1 MNNITTLPG
10 GVGAGA
16 AGLPDLA
23 ALPDLTALVGV
34 KAVILAGGKGTRLH
48 PFTVTFPKPLMPLGD
63 TPVIETL
70 MRRLVRFGCSDVTLT
85 LGHLAEL
92 TKAYFAQ
99 RSGAYKSL
107 SLRFVQETEPT
118 GTAGSLAS
126 VPDLTSTFI
135 TMNGDVLT
143 DLDFGGLMRAHREQ
157 GAILTIATHQK
168 EVKIDLGVLK
178 LDADGLVV
186 DYLEKPRHTYPVSMG
201 IYVYEPRV
209 LSYIEPGKY
218 LDFPDLVL
226 RLIKAGERVFAH
238 QTSCLW
244 LDIGRPDDYA
254 RAQDLHADENTRF
267 DRV

>member
-1 MNNITTLPG
+1 MNVAPPPLQSIR
-10 GVGAGA
+10 AGA
-16 AGLPDLA
+16 DALA
-23 ALPDLTALVGV
+23 GV

-63 TPVIETL
+63 TAVIETL
-70 MRRLVRFGCSDVTLT
+70 MQRLILFGCRDVTLT

-99 RSGAYKSL
+99 RADAFRSL
-107 SLRFVQETEPT
+107 TLRFVQEAEPT
-118 GTAGSLAS
+118 GTAGSLAL
-126 VPDLTSTFI
+126 VPDLTSTFL

-143 DLDFGGLMRAHREQ
+143 DLDFGALLRAHREQ
-157 GAILTIATHQK
+157 GVILTIATYNK
-168 EVKIDLGVLK
+168 EVKLDLGVLE
-178 LDADGLVV
+178 LDQDSSVI
-186 DYLEKPRHTYPVSMG
+186 DYIEKPTHGYPVSMG

-209 LSYIEPGKY
+209 LDYIETGKY

-226 RLIKAGERVFAH
+226 RLIRAGERVYAYR
-238 QTSCLW
+238 TDCLW

-254 RAQDLHADENTRF
+254 RAQELHSEEKSRF

>member
-1 MNNITTLPG
+1 MS
-10 GVGAGA
+10 A
-16 AGLPDLA
+16 APASTDGLSAAA
-23 ALPDLTALVGV
+23 ALAGV

-48 PFTVTFPKPLMPLGD
+48 PFIVTFPKPLMPLGD
-63 TPVIETL
+63 TPVVEAL
-70 MRRLVRFGCSDVTLT
+70 MQRLIRYGCRDVTLT

-99 RSGAYKSL
+99 RSDAFKSL
-107 SLRFVQETEPT
+107 TLRFVQEAEPT
-118 GTAGSLAS
+118 GTAGSLAT

-135 TMNGDVLT
+135 TMNGDILT
-143 DLDFGGLMRAHREQ
+143 DLDFGALLRAHREQ
-157 GAILTIATHQK
+157 GAILTIAAHNK

-178 LDADGLVV
+178 LNEAGSVV
-186 DYLEKPRHTYPVSMG
+186 DYIEKPRHSYPVSMG

-209 LSYIEPGKY
+209 LNYIEPGKY

-226 RLIKAGERVFAH
+226 KLIRAGERIHAH
-238 QTSCLW
+238 QTDCLW

-254 RAQDLHADENTRF
+254 RAQELHAEEKSRF

>member
-1 MNNITTLPG
+1 VTPPPPAN
-10 GVGAGA
+10 GA
-16 AGLPDLA
+16 LA
-23 ALPDLTALVGV
+23 GV
-34 KAVILAGGKGTRLH
+34 KAVILAGGRGTRLH

-70 MRRLVRFGCSDVTLT
+70 LQRLIRFGCRDVTLT

-92 TKAYFAQ
+92 TRAYFAQ
-99 RSGAYKSL
+99 RNGAYPGL
-107 SLRFVQETEPT
+107 GLHFVQEVEPT
-118 GTAGSLAS
+118 GTAGSLAL
-126 VPDLTSTFI
+126 VPDLSSTFV

-143 DLDFGGLMRAHREQ
+143 DLDFADLLRAHREQ

-178 LDADGLVV
+178 LDADGSVV
-186 DYLEKPRHTYPVSMG
+186 DYIEKPVHSYPVSMG

-209 LSYIEPGKY
+209 LHYIEPGKY

-226 RLIKAGERVFAH
+226 KLIRTGEKVHAH
-238 QTSCLW
+238 RTDCLW

-254 RAQDLHADENTRF
+254 RAQTLHAEERSRF

>member
-1 MNNITTLPG
+1 MS
-10 GVGAGA
+10 A
-16 AGLPDLA
+16 APPPLA
-23 ALPDLTALVGV
+23 GV

-70 MRRLVRFGCSDVTLT
+70 MQRLVRFGCRDVTLT

-99 RSGAYKSL
+99 RSGAYEGL
-107 SLRFVQETEPT
+107 TLRFVQEAEPT
-118 GTAGSLAS
+118 GTAGSLAN

-143 DLDFGGLMRAHREQ
+143 DLDFGELLRVHREQ
-157 GAILTIATHQK
+157 GAILTIAAHEK

-178 LDADGLVV
+178 LGEDGAVR
-186 DYLEKPRHTYPVSMG
+186 DYIEKPRHSYPVSMG

-209 LSYIEPGKY
+209 LRYIEPGRY

-226 RLIKAGERVFAH
+226 KLIQAGERVHAH
-238 QTSCLW
+238 RTDCLW

-254 RAQDLHADENTRF
+254 RAQELHAAEGGRF

>member
-1 MNNITTLPG
+1 VTPPPPAN
-10 GVGAGA
+10 GA
-16 AGLPDLA
+16 LA
-23 ALPDLTALVGV
+23 EV
-34 KAVILAGGKGTRLH
+34 KAVILAGGRGTRLH

-70 MRRLVRFGCSDVTLT
+70 LQRLIRFGCRDVTLT

-99 RSGAYKSL
+99 RNGAYPGL
-107 SLRFVQETEPT
+107 GLHFVQEVEPT
-118 GTAGSLAS
+118 GTAGSLAL
-126 VPDLTSTFI
+126 VPDLSSTFI

-143 DLDFGGLMRAHREQ
+143 DLDFADLLRAHREQ

-178 LDADGLVV
+178 LDADGSVV
-186 DYLEKPRHTYPVSMG
+186 DYIEKPVHSYPVSMG
-201 IYVYEPRV
+201 IYVYEPCV
-209 LSYIEPGKY
+209 LRYIEPGKY

-226 RLIKAGERVFAH
+226 KLIRTGEKVHAH
-238 QTSCLW
+238 RTDCLW

-254 RAQDLHADENTRF
+254 RAQALHAEERSRF

>member
-1 MNNITTLPG
+1 MDVPTPP
-10 GVGAGA
+10 AGA
-16 AGLPDLA
+16 PGTGTDALA
-23 ALPDLTALVGV
+23 GV

-63 TPVIETL
+63 TPVIEIL
-70 MRRLVRFGCSDVTLT
+70 MQRLIRFGCRDVTLT

-99 RSGAYKSL
+99 RCDAYEAL
-107 SLRFVQETEPT
+107 TLRFVQEVQPT
-118 GTAGSLAS
+118 GTAGSLS
-126 VPDLTSTFI
+126 LVPDLTSTFV

-143 DLDFGGLMRAHREQ
+143 DLDFGALLRAHRER
-157 GAILTIATHQK
+157 GAILTIATHLK
-168 EVKIDLGVLK
+168 EVKIDLGVLE
-178 LDADGLVV
+178 LDRDCSVLN
-186 DYLEKPRHTYPVSMG
+186 YIEKPSQTYPVSMG

-209 LSYIEPGKY
+209 LDYIDSGKY

-226 RLIKAGERVFAH
+226 KLLRAGERVHAH
-238 QTSCLW
+238 RTDCLW

-254 RAQDLHADENTRF
+254 RAQELHAEERSRF